1 MTEEACV
8 GGPLRDNNRPG
19 ATSPL
24 SLKNIYKGEEFGA
37 SYFFFSLQMAE
48 YSDDEILSS
57 KMSVGTWP
65 RLNMLCL

>member
-37 SYFFFSLQMAE
+37 SYFFFSFKWPNIQMMKYCLQ
-48 YSDDEILSS
+48 
-57 KMSVGTWP
+57 
-65 RLNMLCL
+65 RCL